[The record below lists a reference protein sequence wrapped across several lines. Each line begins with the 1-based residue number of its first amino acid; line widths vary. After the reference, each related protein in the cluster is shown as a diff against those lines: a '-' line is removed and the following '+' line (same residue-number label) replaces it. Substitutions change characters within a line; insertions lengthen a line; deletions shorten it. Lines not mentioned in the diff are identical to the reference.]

1 MTATL
6 DTAVEQMQQL
16 FKAAWDAG
24 TSAIAGYVPDVEWY
38 GAEGAAPVNR
48 EKIWARFSSQNV
60 FEQQATLST
69 AAGTPGAKRYSSSG
83 LVFIQL
89 FIPKTID
96 NGVILGRQL
105 AQVAKNAFRG
115 KTTSGKVEFHN
126 VTIKDLTPEELFYR
140 INVVADYDFDELG

>member
-6 DTAVEQMQQL
+6 DIAVEQMQQL

-24 TSAIAGYVPDVEWY
+24 TSAIAGYIPAVEWY
-38 GAEGAAPVNR
+38 GAENATPVDR
-48 EKIWARFSSQNV
+48 EKIWVRFSTQNLLD
-60 FEQQATLST
+60 QQATLST
-69 AAGTPGAKRYSSSG
+69 DAGLPGQRRYESSG
-83 LVFIQL
+83 LVFVQL

-115 KTTSGKVEFHN
+115 KTTSGKVQFNN
-126 VTIKDLTPEELFYR
+126 VTIKDLTPEDLFYR
-140 INVVADYDFDELG
+140 FNIVAEYDFDELG